1 MVAKMT
7 RAELVKRLAVKS
19 SELGDPAKVL
29 AEIGGTA
36 AIDDLVDL
44 LRNEPEPPD
53 LKGFAFRHNLIEL
66 LGASGEERV
75 IGPLLECSDLYRAWE
90 DLIVSALE
98 SVGESVPSRYEL
110 EELVRLIR
118 TSKGYSLPESPEYP
132 RYKEK
137 IDRGHLR
144 GFPFDRI
151 SEGLFAQ
158 AGDVR
163 REVVKALE
171 QIPGEAKREALTY
184 LLDHERNKWNRVVV
198 AAALGR
204 LGDSRGIED
213 LGKHLE
219 SIAENV
225 GRSAI
230 MNIWL
235 GAGGG
240 KSTVDVLRMLEDP
253 RARQFLESFLRKCP
267 DHPAAADLKS
277 YAARRL
283 AEVKPEV
290 TSPAAKEPASGC
302 FIATAACG
310 SADAPEVA
318 RLRRFREQRLRP
330 HRAGRTAIRVYER
343 FSPPLAEFIRPRP
356 WLRVGVRF
364 LVLKPALF
372 VLAYPAERQSS
383 VESAGSD

>member
-1 MVAKMT
+1 MTAKLS
-7 RAELVKRLAVKS
+7 RAEIVKRVGVKS
-19 SELGDPAKVL
+19 SDLGEPAKVL
-29 AEIGGTA
+29 AEMGGA
-36 AIDDLVDL
+36 AAFDDLVDI
-44 LRNEPEPPD
+44 LRSEPEPPD
-53 LKGFAFRHNLIEL
+53 LKAFAFRHNLIEL
-66 LGASGEERV
+66 LGASGEEQG

-98 SVGESVPSRYEL
+98 SVGESVPPCYEL
-110 EELVRLIR
+110 EELVKLIR
-118 TSKGYSLPESPEYP
+118 TSKDFRLAESPEYP

-151 SEGLFAQ
+151 SEGLLAQ

-171 QIPGEAKREALTY
+171 QIPGEAKRAALAY

-198 AAALGR
+198 AEALGR
-204 LGDSRGIED
+204 LGDLRGIED

-219 SIAENV
+219 SVAENV
-225 GRSAI
+225 GRSAT
-230 MNIWL
+230 MNLWL
-235 GAGGG
+235 VAGGG

-267 DHPAAADLKS
+267 DHPAVAELKR

-283 AEVKPEV
+283 AEVTPEA
-290 TSPAAKEPASGC
+290 TSRAAKEAASGC
-302 FIATAACG
+302 FIATAAYG

-330 HRAGRTAIRVYER
+330 YRTGRAAIVVYEHL
-343 FSPPLAEFIRPRP
+343 SPPLAELIRPRP
-356 WLRVGVRF
+356 GLRAAVRA
-364 LVLKPALF
+364 LVLRPALWMI
-372 VLAYPAERQSS
+372 VTSRKGNQA
-383 VESAGSD
+383 

>member
-1 MVAKMT
+1 MPERMS
-7 RAELVKRLAVKS
+7 RAEIVKRVGVKS
-19 SELGDPAKVL
+19 SDLGEPAKVL
-29 AEIGGTA
+29 AEIGGA
-36 AIDDLVDL
+36 AAFDDLVDI

-53 LKGFAFRHNLIEL
+53 LKAFAFRHNLIEL

-90 DLIVSALE
+90 DLIVGALE
-98 SVGESVPSRYEL
+98 SVGESVPPWYEL
-110 EELVRLIR
+110 EELVKLIR
-118 TSKGYSLPESPEYP
+118 TSKDYSLAESPEYP

-151 SEGLFAQ
+151 SEGLLAQ

-171 QIPGEAKREALTY
+171 QIPGEAKRAALAY

-198 AAALGR
+198 AEALGR
-204 LGDSRGIED
+204 LGDLRGIED

-219 SIAENV
+219 SVAENV
-225 GRSAI
+225 GRSAT
-230 MNIWL
+230 MNLWL
-235 GAGGG
+235 MAGGG

-267 DHPAAADLKS
+267 DHPAVAEMKR
-277 YAARRL
+277 YVARRL
-283 AEVKPEV
+283 AEKTPE
-290 TSPAAKEPASGC
+290 AAASAAEKSASGC
-302 FIATAACG
+302 FIATAVMG
-310 SADAPEVA
+310 LADAPEVA

-330 HRAGRTAIRVYER
+330 HRAGRAAIALYEHV
-343 FSPPLAEFIRPRP
+343 SPPLAEFIRPRP
-356 WLRVGVRF
+356 GLRAAVRA
-364 LVLKPALF
+364 LVLRPALWMI
-372 VLAYPAERQSS
+372 VSS
-383 VESAGSD
+383 RKGNQA